1 MPSSKPIEVSVVI
14 PCLNEEKTLGLVI
27 GRALKAFKDNGIIGE
42 VVVSDNGSTDKSV
55 AIAKKAGARVVHQPI
70 RGYGSAYLKGF
81 AEAKGKYLVMAD
93 ADDTYDV
100 PALGTFIQPLREGCD
115 FVIGD
120 RFKGTIHPGAMPWH
134 HYWIGNP
141 VLSWV
146 QRFLFNNNVRDSHCG
161 MRAFT
166 RKAYDRLELH
176 TTGMEFASEMV
187 IRANQE
193 KLKIKQIPT
202 NLRAR
207 PGGSESKLS
216 SWRDGWRHLR
226 FMLLM
231 SPLHLF
237 LLPGMFMIGFGGL
250 LLGLLARGPVSFF
263 GFIVDIHPM
272 IIGAM
277 LVILGYQTAM
287 LGLYTRVYRITEYT
301 RSSEEDLVERL
312 RKFLTVDR
320 GLLIGL
326 MLTFIGLAIIAL
338 KFWHWYSTGHLDG
351 IRSLIIASTLVVVGF
366 QTMFSA
372 FFLGILTIKH
382 R

>member
-1 MPSSKPIEVSVVI
+1 MPSKSIEVSVVI
-14 PCLNEEKTLGLVI
+14 PCLNEEKTLALVI
-27 GRALKAFKDNGIIGE
+27 NRALKAFKEHNIVGE
-42 VVVSDNGSTDKSV
+42 VVVSDNGSTDRSV

-81 AEAKGKYLVMAD
+81 AEAKGKYMLMAD

-100 PALGTFIQPLREGCD
+100 QDLHNFIQPLREGYD
-115 FVIGD
+115 FVIGN
-120 RFKGTIHPGAMPWH
+120 RFQGTIHKGAMPWH

-161 MRAFT
+161 LRAFT
-166 RKAYDRLELH
+166 REAYDRLELH

-202 NLRAR
+202 NLRPR
-207 PGGSESKLS
+207 PGGSESKLH

-237 LLPGMFMIGFGGL
+237 LLPGMFMIGLGGL
-250 LLGLLARGPVSFF
+250 IMGLLANGPASFF
-263 GFIVDIHPM
+263 GVVADIHPM

-287 LGLYTRVYRITEYT
+287 FGFYTRVYRITEYT
-301 RSSEEDLVERL
+301 LTREQDLLERL
-312 RKFLTVDR
+312 RKFMTVDR
-320 GLLIGL
+320 GLITGAFIALIG
-326 MLTFIGLAIIAL
+326 FIIIAV
-338 KFWHWYSTGHLDG
+338 KFWHWYVLGHLEG
-351 IRSLIIASTLVVVGF
+351 VRGLLIASTFIVVGF

-372 FFLGILTIKH
+372 FFIGILTIKH